1 MESLFSASEF
11 GRMTDSGTSAC
22 LVGSAEFE
30 DFLRWR
36 MDSVLEGLRRVAD
49 FCRIFEMIERE
60 REESGLELRTEGV
73 KLA

>member
-1 MESLFSASEF
+1 
-11 GRMTDSGTSAC
+11 
-22 LVGSAEFE
+22 
-30 DFLRWR
+30 

-60 REESGLELRTEGV
+60 EREESGLELRTEGV